1 MTEFICVILHEN
13 MDFNIKINLVSRYLI
28 KNISKHMKQFILSIG
43 FLFILTCGLNAQI
56 QLIGAA
62 NGYRP
67 GKIDIVEW
75 QIFDSATVQVFP
87 SELNAYLVAT
97 SGYDAYNGKYYLS
110 GISDINSETGLL
122 EFDANN
128 NTQSFKPGTL
138 VSNISEFDMATGTMY
153 KLTMDAQKNINV
165 YATSLSTNQDSVI
178 GSIQEPDALGLVLD
192 AITFDANA
200 GIIYYVGMNTDNSM
214 SLYKF
219 SVRNPPFLVS
229 KIQLTTS
236 YYISTITAVNY
247 DNVRDR
253 LFARIANFD
262 STNKYLGTDI
272 IEIEK
277 NSGFIFLKVSL
288 NKYPYFLASS
298 SSYDQLSGTYVL
310 VGLDSLGKKEMIAV
324 NTNTDTYISGYVPN
338 SVSEIICNNTT
349 FANSKYGAPTGISKL
364 KQDEFKI
371 YPNPVTDRL
380 YIDTK
385 TNEAFEVEVY
395 SVSGEKILSKKIEVG
410 ESRELDLRGNS
421 KGIYLIQI
429 SSKEKMSTK
438 KISLN

>member
-1 MTEFICVILHEN
+1 
-13 MDFNIKINLVSRYLI
+13 
-28 KNISKHMKQFILSIG
+28 MKKSLLFACFVLLLMQSLS
-43 FLFILTCGLNAQI
+43 AQI
-56 QLIGAA
+56 QLLGAA

-67 GKIDIVEW
+67 GKIEILEW

-87 SELNAYLVAT
+87 TDLDAYLVAT

-178 GSIQEPDALGLVLD
+178 GSIQEPDAVGLVLD

-200 GIIYYVGMNTDNSM
+200 GIIYYVGMNTDNTM

>member
-1 MTEFICVILHEN
+1 MKH
-13 MDFNIKINLVSRYLI
+13 NL
-28 KNISKHMKQFILSIG
+28 LSII
-43 FLFILTCGLNAQI
+43 FLLFLSQNIHAQI

-62 NGYRP
+62 NGYRS

-75 QIFDSATVQVFP
+75 QLFDSATVQVFP

-110 GISDINSETGLL
+110 GISDQNSETGLL

-128 NTQSFKPGTL
+128 NTQTFKSGTL

-165 YATSLSTNQDSVI
+165 YSTSLSSNLDTLI
-178 GSIQEPDALGLVLD
+178 GTIQEPDAVGLMLD

-277 NSGFIFLKVSL
+277 NSGFIFPKVSL
-288 NKYPYFLASS
+288 NKYPYFQASS

-310 VGLDSLGKKEMIAV
+310 VGLDSTGKKEMIAV
-324 NTNTDTYISGYVPN
+324 NINTDTYISGYVPN
-338 SVSEIICNNTT
+338 SVSEIICNNTI

-371 YPNPVTDRL
+371 YPNPVTDRM

-385 TNEAFEVEVY
+385 TNEACEIEVY
-395 SVSGEKILSKKIEVG
+395 SVSGVKILGKKFEVG
-410 ESRELDLRGNS
+410 ESRELDLRGNA
-421 KGIYLIQI
+421 KGIYIIQI
-429 SSKEKMSTK
+429 LDKEKMSSR